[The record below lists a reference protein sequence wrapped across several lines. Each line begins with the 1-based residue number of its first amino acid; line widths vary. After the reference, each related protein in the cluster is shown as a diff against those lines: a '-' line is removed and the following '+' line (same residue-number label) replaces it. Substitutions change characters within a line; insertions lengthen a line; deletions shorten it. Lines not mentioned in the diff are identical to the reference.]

1 VNRNPSQSHPWI
13 GRSVGDG
20 DRYHLESVLGS
31 GGMGEVFLA
40 IDTRLGKTV
49 ALKLLRESLAIAE
62 NLNLRE
68 RFERECA
75 ICAAL
80 KSEHIVQVS
89 DYGVTNE
96 GYPFYVMEY
105 LQGQTLEYRLATQP
119 RLSVSEACH
128 IITQVCAGLQLA
140 HDGIV
145 LWDRKTGSSEQIKVV
160 HRDLKPANIF
170 LVPTALGEL
179 VKIID
184 FGIAKIRSLQTNHTN
199 ATGFFLG
206 TCHYAAP
213 EQFSLR
219 RTVDERTDIYS
230 LGVMLYEMLT
240 GVDPFGF
247 DYRRQVVA
255 NEAWFAAH
263 MSTPALPLRSQPHC
277 QDLPADLEAI
287 VLRCLA
293 KSPDDRFPSVAAL
306 SQALQT
312 IRPAPA
318 VLTSLASATEDRSP
332 LVSTQSQQNGSNPA
346 AQLDSPNRVGGG
358 TTRLSPSVW
367 IPYFMQRWRWRVIA
381 IGGVLAIV
389 GGAYYATQGSR
400 SAPTTREAT
409 PFDRYGL
416 AQTLSGNTAPVWTTA
431 LHFDGQTLVSGGE
444 DHTIR
449 VWDLETGD
457 NSLLSDHEDVVRSLS
472 LSADGQ
478 LLASGSSDATIK
490 LWRLPTRQLV
500 RTLAG
505 HTAAIW
511 SIDLSRDGQT
521 LVSGS
526 EDGTIRV
533 WNAQTG
539 AVVHT
544 LTEHKGPVY
553 AVALSRDGQ
562 TFASSSADKTIKL
575 WNLQT
580 GALMRTLTGHT
591 DAVRAVAFSPDGQLL
606 ASASW
611 DQTVKIWNLQTGNLL
626 HTLEGHRDRVVSVAF
641 SFNGQTLVSASLDRT
656 IKLWNPQ
663 TGAWQQDLTG
673 HSDWV
678 LSVMTSPSDRKI
690 ISSSKDQTIK
700 LWR

>member
-1 VNRNPSQSHPWI
+1 
-13 GRSVGDG
+13 
-20 DRYHLESVLGS
+20 
-31 GGMGEVFLA
+31 MGEVFLA

-49 ALKLLRESLAIAE
+49 ALKLLRESLAIAA

-89 DYGVTNE
+89 DYGVTDE

-105 LQGQTLEYRLATQP
+105 LQGQTLEYRLAAQP
-119 RLSVSEACH
+119 RLSVSEACD

-140 HDGIV
+140 HEGIV

-184 FGIAKIRSLQTNHTN
+184 FGIAKIRSLQTDHTN

-213 EQFSLR
+213 EQFSVR
-219 RTVDERTDIYS
+219 RAVDERTDIYS
-230 LGVMLYEMLT
+230 LGVILYEMLT

-247 DYRRQVVA
+247 NYRYQPVA

-263 MSTPALPLRSQPHC
+263 TSTAPLPLRSHPSC
-277 QDLPADLEAI
+277 QHLPPALEAM
-287 VLRCLA
+287 VLRCLE

-312 IRPAPA
+312 IRPVS
-318 VLTSLASATEDRSP
+318 VLPSSLEGQSS
-332 LVSTQSQQNGSNPA
+332 LVSAQSPQNGPNSASKPGH
-346 AQLDSPNRVGGG
+346 SNRVSGG

-389 GGAYYATQGSR
+389 GGVYYATQWSR
-400 SAPTTREAT
+400 SVPIPREAAQ
-409 PFDRYGL
+409 FDRYGL
-416 AQTLSGNTAPVWTTA
+416 AQTLSGNMAPVWTTA

-449 VWDLETGD
+449 IWDLETGD

-490 LWRLPTRQLV
+490 LWRLPTRQLL
-500 RTLAG
+500 RTLEG

-511 SIDLSRDGQT
+511 SVELSRDSQT
-521 LVSGS
+521 LVSAS
-526 EDGTIRV
+526 EDATIRV
-533 WNAQTG
+533 WNPQTG
-539 AVVHT
+539 TFLYSLTQHT
-544 LTEHKGPVY
+544 GPVY

-562 TFASSSADKTIKL
+562 TFASSSADKTIKI

-580 GALMRTLTGHT
+580 GELLRTLTGHT

-611 DQTVKIWNLQTGNLL
+611 DKTVKIWNLQTGTLL

-678 LSVMTSPSDRKI
+678 LSVITSPSDRKI

>member
-1 VNRNPSQSHPWI
+1 
-13 GRSVGDG
+13 VGDR
-20 DRYHLESVLGS
+20 DRYRLDSVLGS

-40 IDTRLGKTV
+40 TDTRLGKAV

-62 NLNLRE
+62 NLDLRS

-89 DYGVTNE
+89 DYGVTSE

-105 LQGQTLEYRLATQP
+105 LQGRTLEYRLATQP
-119 RLSVSEACH
+119 QLPVTQACH

-140 HDGIV
+140 HEGIV
-145 LWDRKTGSSEQIKVV
+145 LWDRQANSSEKIKVV

-184 FGIAKIRSLQTNHTN
+184 FGIAKIRSLQTDHTN

-213 EQFSLR
+213 EQFTAR
-219 RTVDERTDIYS
+219 RIVDERTDIYS
-230 LGVMLYEMLT
+230 LGMMLYEMLSGT
-240 GVDPFGF
+240 DPFGF
-247 DYRRQVVA
+247 DYRQQRVT

-263 MSTPALPLRSQPHC
+263 TATAPLPLRSHPTCRH
-277 QDLPADLEAI
+277 LPPELEAI

-293 KSPDDRFPSVAAL
+293 KSPDDRFSSVADL
-306 SQALQT
+306 SQALQA
-312 IRPAPA
+312 IRPDAALKTVVLPPQRHAANGQSIAQPA
-318 VLTSLASATEDRSP
+318 DRSVQP
-332 LVSTQSQQNGSNPA
+332 RSGETTRRSPSLVIPPFLRRWRRQLAGVGVGIVLLGGGYYAISQVPSAQLTAPNPA
-346 AQLDSPNRVGGG
+346 ERY
-358 TTRLSPSVW
+358 RLS
-367 IPYFMQRWRWRVIA
+367 
-381 IGGVLAIV
+381 
-389 GGAYYATQGSR
+389 
-400 SAPTTREAT
+400 
-409 PFDRYGL
+409 
-416 AQTLSGNTAPVWTTA
+416 QTLSGNSAAVWTTA

-449 VWDLETGD
+449 IWNLETGEQR
-457 NSLLSDHEDVVRSLS
+457 LLSDHEDVVRSLS

-490 LWRLPTRQLV
+490 LWRLQTRQLL
-500 RTLAG
+500 RTLKG
-505 HTAAIW
+505 HSAPIW
-511 SIDLSRDGQT
+511 TVELSRDGQT

-533 WNAQTG
+533 WNPQTG
-539 AVVHT
+539 DLLYSLA
-544 LTEHKGPVY
+544 EHGGPVY
-553 AVALSRDGQ
+553 GVALSRDGQ
-562 TFASSSADKTIKL
+562 TFASASADRTIKL

-580 GALMRTLTGHT
+580 GQLLQTLSGHR
-591 DAVRAVAFSPDGQLL
+591 DAVRAIAFSPDGQRL

-611 DQTVKIWNLQTGNLL
+611 DHTVKIWDLQTGNLL

-641 SFNGQTLVSASLDRT
+641 SFNGQTLVSSSLDRT
-656 IKLWNPQ
+656 IKLWHPQ

-673 HSDWV
+673 HADWV
-678 LSVMTSPSDRKI
+678 LSVITSASDRTI

>member
-1 VNRNPSQSHPWI
+1 MNKNPSQSHPWI
-13 GRSVGDG
+13 SRSVGDG
-20 DRYHLESVLGS
+20 DRYYLESVLGS

-89 DYGVTNE
+89 DYGVTAE

-105 LQGQTLEYRLATQP
+105 LQGQTLEYRLAKEP
-119 RLSVSEACH
+119 RLSVSETCH

-213 EQFSLR
+213 EQFSGR
-219 RTVDERTDIYS
+219 RIVDERADIYS
-230 LGVMLYEMLT
+230 LGVILYEMLT
-240 GVDPFGF
+240 GIDPFGF
-247 DYRRQVVA
+247 DYRRQFVA

-263 MSTPALPLRSQPHC
+263 TSTTPLPLRSQPHC
-277 QDLPADLEAI
+277 QDLPPALEAI

-293 KSPDDRFPSVAAL
+293 KSPDDRFPSVVAL

-312 IRPAPA
+312 VRSTPELVPPVNAHGLKPDSLQERP
-318 VLTSLASATEDRSP
+318 SLAAKLASHDGQ
-332 LVSTQSQQNGSNPA
+332 V
-346 AQLDSPNRVGGG
+346 NRGE

-367 IPYFMQRWRWRVIA
+367 LPRVVQQWRWRLLAIA
-381 IGGVLAIV
+381 GVLLLL
-389 GGAYYATQGSR
+389 GGSYYVAQWR
-400 SAPTTREAT
+400 QAPITREAT
-409 PFDRYGL
+409 QFDRYRL
-416 AQTLSGNTAPVWTTA
+416 AQTLSGNMAPVWTTA
-431 LHFDGQTLVSGGE
+431 LHFNGQTLVSGGE

-449 VWDLETGD
+449 IWDLETGD

-490 LWRLPTRQLV
+490 LWRLSTRQLL
-500 RTLAG
+500 RTLTG

-533 WNAQTG
+533 WNVQTG

-544 LTEHKGPVY
+544 LTGHNGPVY
-553 AVALSRDGQ
+553 AVTLSRDGQ
-562 TFASSSADKTIKL
+562 TFASSSADKTIKI

-580 GALMRTLTGHT
+580 GVLLRTLTGHT
-591 DAVRAVAFSPDGQLL
+591 DAVRAVAFSPNGQLL

-611 DQTVKIWNLQTGNLL
+611 DKTVKIWNLQTGSLV

-641 SFNGQTLVSASLDRT
+641 SFNGQTLVSAGLDRT

-663 TGAWQQDLTG
+663 TGTWQQDLTG

-678 LSVMTSPSDRKI
+678 LSVITSASDRKI